1 VSVRDEKHAL
11 VRSLDVCRAHVL
23 GILDGLSDE
32 QLRAPVLPS
41 GWHCLGMVRH
51 LTLSDERYWF
61 RGIVAGE
68 SLDFFPSDDEGGDW
82 YVDPTE
88 SAGDVL
94 GAYRE
99 EIERSNAII
108 AATSLDAPPGQQ
120 DPRWSGWQIPDVRYI
135 VLHVLVETAS
145 HAGHLDAAREMID
158 GRQWIV
164 L

>member
-1 VSVRDEKHAL
+1 VSRPDEKHAL
-11 VRSLDVCRAHVL
+11 LRALDACRAHVL

-32 QLRAPVLPS
+32 QLREPVLPS

-68 SLDFFPSDDEGGDW
+68 SLDFFPSEEAGGDW
-82 YVDPTE
+82 YVDPNE
-88 SAGDVL
+88 SADDVL
-94 GAYRE
+94 RAYRE

-108 AATSLDAPPGQQ
+108 ADTSLDAAPAQR
-120 DPRWSGWQIPDVRYI
+120 DPRWSGWEIPDVRYI
-135 VLHVLVETAS
+135 MLHMLAETAA
-145 HAGHLDAAREMID
+145 HAGHLDTVRELID